1 MSESLRPPDFITLRV
16 ARLLWLLFTRVGP
29 IFALVLV
36 IVAFGLADWWK
47 NGDDGQFWSAG
58 NARTVSAAVATV
70 FVAALGM
77 TVVIIAGGI
86 DLSAGTAQSLA
97 ATVLAWGLMQSKLAA
112 SNPWAAIA
120 LALGTGAA
128 CGFVNGALIG
138 RLGVVPFIVTLATM
152 RVYLGFG
159 NALAHETTLRPDLV
173 TQVPQWLQNWLSV
186 RADAL
191 YCPIWFLRGVDLRL
205 VRWVVGCLSLPMG
218 VWVSLALAILAAGA
232 LRFTVF
238 GRHVFALGSNE
249 TATRLCGI
257 NVLWMKIAVYSLAGL
272 FFGIAGVYQF
282 SRLSVGQPTS
292 GLGVELRVI
301 AAVVIGG
308 ASLNGGR
315 GSIVGTLAG
324 AGIMCVID
332 SGCTQLGLSDPVQ
345 DIVLGV
351 VIVAAVAVDQFR
363 QRRVDRRG

>member
-1 MSESLRPPDFITLRV
+1 MPEPISRPHFGRLLLVWWLWHLI
-16 ARLLWLLFTRVGP
+16 ARLGP
-29 IFALVLV
+29 LFALVLV
-36 IVAFGLADWWK
+36 IGLFAVADHWK
-47 NGDDGQFWSAG
+47 NGDDSQFFTAG
-58 NARTVSAAVATV
+58 NARTVSAPVATV

-97 ATVLAWGLMQSKLAA
+97 ATMLAWGLMHPGFA
-112 SNPWAAIA
+112 SWNPWAAIA

-128 CGFVNGALIG
+128 CGLLNGTLIG
-138 RLGVVPFIVTLATM
+138 WLRVVPFIVTLASM
-152 RVYLGFG
+152 RAYLGFG
-159 NALAHETTLRPDLV
+159 NALAHETTLRPDTA
-173 TQVPQWLQNWLSV
+173 TQIPQWLQNWLSV
-186 RADAL
+186 RAEAL
-191 YCPIWFLRGVDLRL
+191 
-205 VRWVVGCLSLPMG
+205 VGGFPLG
-218 VWVSLALAILAAGA
+218 VWVAVLLALLTAGL

-249 TATRLCGI
+249 TAARLCGI
-257 NVLWMKIAVYSLAGL
+257 NVFRMKIAVYSLAGL
-272 FFGIAGVYQF
+272 FFGIAGLYQF

-292 GLGVELRVI
+292 GLGVELKVI

-315 GSIVGTLAG
+315 GSIMGTLAG

-332 SGCTQLGLSDPVQ
+332 SGCTQLGLSNPVQ

-351 VIVAAVAVDQFR
+351 VIISAVAIDQIR
-363 QRRVDRRG
+363 QSRAEARA

>member
-1 MSESLRPPDFITLRV
+1 MPEPLSPNPLAARGPRPWQHLREVVRFLGP
-16 ARLLWLLFTRVGP
+16 LL
-29 IFALVLV
+29 ALALV
-36 IVAFGLADWWK
+36 IVVFAVADRWK
-47 NGDDGQFWSAG
+47 NGDDSQFFTAG
-58 NARTVSAAVATV
+58 NARTISAPVATV

-97 ATVLAWGLMQSKLAA
+97 ATVLAWGLMRPSLIS

-128 CGFVNGALIG
+128 CGLVNGALVG
-138 RLGVVPFIVTLATM
+138 WLRVVPFIVTLGTM
-152 RVYLGFG
+152 RAYLGFG
-159 NALAHETTLRPDLV
+159 NALAHETTLRPDTA
-173 TQVPQWLQNWLSV
+173 TQIPQWLQNWLSV
-186 RADAL
+186 RGEAL
-191 YCPIWFLRGVDLRL
+191 FWGFPL
-205 VRWVVGCLSLPMG
+205 G
-218 VWVSLALAILAAGA
+218 VWVAVLLALLTAGI

-249 TATRLCGI
+249 TAARLCGI

-292 GLGVELRVI
+292 GLGVELKVI

-315 GSIVGTLAG
+315 GSILGTLAG

-332 SGCTQLGLSDPVQ
+332 SGCTQLGLSNPVQ

-351 VIVAAVAVDQFR
+351 VIVAAVAIDQIR
-363 QRRVDRRG
+363 QGRIERQG

>member
-1 MSESLRPPDFITLRV
+1 MSEPISPSNPRTTRGPRSWGRLSGVLRFLGP
-16 ARLLWLLFTRVGP
+16 LLAL
-29 IFALVLV
+29 ALVIAV
-36 IVAFGLADWWK
+36 FAAADRWK
-47 NGDDGQFWSAG
+47 NGEDSSFFTAG
-58 NARTVSAAVATV
+58 NARTVSAPVATV

-97 ATVLAWGLMQSKLAA
+97 ATVLAWGLMRPGFA
-112 SNPWAAIA
+112 SWNPWVAIA
-120 LALGTGAA
+120 LALGVGVV
-128 CGFVNGALIG
+128 CGLVNGVLIG
-138 RLGVVPFIVTLATM
+138 WLRVVPFIVTLGTM
-152 RVYLGFG
+152 RVYVGCG
-159 NALAHETTLRPDLV
+159 NSLAKNSTLSPDV
-173 TQVPQWLQNWLSV
+173 TTQVPQWVQNWLSV
-186 RADAL
+186 RPNAL
-191 YCPIWFLRGVDLRL
+191 YWGFPL
-205 VRWVVGCLSLPMG
+205 G
-218 VWVSLALAILAAGA
+218 VWVAIGLALLTAAV

-249 TATRLCGI
+249 TAARLCGI
-257 NVLWMKIAVYSLAGL
+257 NVPRMKIAVYSLAGL

-292 GLGVELRVI
+292 GLGVELKVI

-315 GSIVGTLAG
+315 GSILGTLAG

-332 SGCTQLGLSDPVQ
+332 SGCTQLGLSNPVQ

-363 QRRVDRRG
+363 QRRVDARA

>member
-1 MSESLRPPDFITLRV
+1 MPEPISPPNPMASRGSRSWQ
-16 ARLLWLLFTRVGP
+16 RLGGVVRFLGPLL
-29 IFALVLV
+29 ALLLV
-36 IVAFGLADWWK
+36 IAVFAIADRWM
-47 NGDDGQFWSAG
+47 NGADSQFFTAG
-58 NARTVSAAVATV
+58 NARTVSAPVATV

-97 ATVLAWGLMQSKLAA
+97 ATVLAWGLMRPGFS
-112 SNPWAAIA
+112 SWNPWAGIA
-120 LALGTGAA
+120 LALGMGVV
-128 CGFVNGALIG
+128 CGFANGALIG
-138 RLGVVPFIVTLATM
+138 WLRVVPFIVTLGTM
-152 RVYLGFG
+152 RAYLGFG
-159 NALAHETTLRPDLV
+159 NALAKETTLRPDTV

-191 YCPIWFLRGVDLRL
+191 YWGFPL
-205 VRWVVGCLSLPMG
+205 G
-218 VWVSLALAILAAGA
+218 VWVAVLLALVTAGV

-249 TATRLCGI
+249 TAARLCGI
-257 NVLWMKIAVYSLAGL
+257 NVPWMKIAVYSLAGL

-282 SRLSVGQPTS
+282 ARLSVGQPTS
-292 GLGVELRVI
+292 GLGVELKVI

-315 GSIVGTLAG
+315 GSILGTLAG

-332 SGCTQLGLSDPVQ
+332 SGCTQLGLSNPVQ

-351 VIVAAVAVDQFR
+351 VIVAAVAIDQVR
-363 QRRVDRRG
+363 QRRVDARA

>member
-1 MSESLRPPDFITLRV
+1 MPEPISRPSFGRLLLVWWLWHLI
-16 ARLLWLLFTRVGP
+16 ARLGP
-29 IFALVLV
+29 LFALVLV
-36 IVAFGLADWWK
+36 IGLFAVADHWK
-47 NGDDGQFWSAG
+47 NGDDSQFFTAG
-58 NARTVSAAVATV
+58 NARTVSAPVATV

-97 ATVLAWGLMQSKLAA
+97 ATMLAWGLMHPGFA
-112 SNPWAAIA
+112 SWNPWAAIA

-128 CGFVNGALIG
+128 CGLANGALIG
-138 RLGVVPFIVTLATM
+138 WLRVVPFIVTLGTM
-152 RVYLGFG
+152 RAYLGFG
-159 NALAHETTLRPDLV
+159 NALAHETTLRPDTA
-173 TQVPQWLQNWLSV
+173 TQIPQWLQNWLSV
-186 RADAL
+186 RAEAL
-191 YCPIWFLRGVDLRL
+191 FWGFPL
-205 VRWVVGCLSLPMG
+205 G
-218 VWVSLALAILAAGA
+218 VWVAILLALLTAGL

-249 TATRLCGI
+249 TAARLCGI
-257 NVLWMKIAVYSLAGL
+257 NVFWMKIAVYSLAGL
-272 FFGIAGVYQF
+272 FFGIAGLYQF

-292 GLGVELRVI
+292 GLGVELKVI

-315 GSIVGTLAG
+315 GSILGTLAG

-332 SGCTQLGLSDPVQ
+332 SGCTQLGLSNPVQ

-351 VIVAAVAVDQFR
+351 VIISAVAIDQIR
-363 QRRVDRRG
+363 QSRAEARA

>member
-1 MSESLRPPDFITLRV
+1 MPEPLPPPNLMA
-16 ARLLWLLFTRVGP
+16 ARGPQSGRLSQAVRFLGPLL
-29 IFALVLV
+29 ALVLV
-36 IVAFGLADWWK
+36 IAVFAVADRWK
-47 NGDDGQFWSAG
+47 NGGDSQFFTAR
-58 NARTVSAAVATV
+58 NARTVSATVATV

-97 ATVLAWGLMQSKLAA
+97 ATVLAWGLMQSALFT
-112 SNPWAAIA
+112 SNPSAAIA

-138 RLGVVPFIVTLATM
+138 WLRVVPFIVTLGTM
-152 RVYLGFG
+152 RAYLGFG
-159 NALAHETTLRPDLV
+159 NALAHETTLRPDTA

-191 YCPIWFLRGVDLRL
+191 YWGFPL
-205 VRWVVGCLSLPMG
+205 G
-218 VWVSLALAILAAGA
+218 VWVATGLALVMSGL

-249 TATRLCGI
+249 TAARLCGI
-257 NVLWMKIAVYSLAGL
+257 NVFWMKIAVYSLAGM

-292 GLGVELRVI
+292 GLGVELKVI

-315 GSIVGTLAG
+315 GSILGTLAG

-332 SGCTQLGLSDPVQ
+332 SGCTQLGLSNPVQ

-351 VIVAAVAVDQFR
+351 VIVAAVAIDQLR
-363 QRRVDRRG
+363 QNRTDRQE

>member
-1 MSESLRPPDFITLRV
+1 MPEPLPPPPLRTLRGV
-16 ARLLWLLFTRVGP
+16 WLLWHLIARLGP
-29 IFALVLV
+29 LFALAVV
-36 IVAFGLADWWK
+36 IIVFAVADRWR
-47 NGDDGQFWSAG
+47 NGDDSQFFTAG
-58 NARTVSAAVATV
+58 NARTISAPVATV

-97 ATVLAWGLMQSKLAA
+97 ATVLAWGLMQSALFT
-112 SNPWAAIA
+112 SNPSAAIA

-138 RLGVVPFIVTLATM
+138 WLRVVPFIVTLGTM
-152 RVYLGFG
+152 RAFLGFG
-159 NALAHETTLRPDLV
+159 NALAHETTLRPDTA

-191 YCPIWFLRGVDLRL
+191 YWGFPL
-205 VRWVVGCLSLPMG
+205 G
-218 VWVSLALAILAAGA
+218 VWVAIGLALVMAGL

-249 TATRLCGI
+249 TAARLCGI
-257 NVLWMKIAVYSLAGL
+257 NVFWTKIAVYSLAGL

-292 GLGVELRVI
+292 GLGVELKVI

-332 SGCTQLGLSDPVQ
+332 SGCTQLGLSNPVQ

-351 VIVAAVAVDQFR
+351 VIISAVAIDQIR
-363 QRRVDRRG
+363 QSRAEARA

>member
-1 MSESLRPPDFITLRV
+1 MPESPPPLTAPSEHDSGWVRRSGGTV
-16 ARLLWLLFTRVGP
+16 RLFGPLL
-29 IFALVLV
+29 ALALV
-36 IVAFGLADWWK
+36 IVVFGVADLWK
-47 NGDDGQFWSAG
+47 NGDDSQFFSAG

-97 ATVLAWGLMQSKLAA
+97 ATVLAWGLMQSKLAS
-112 SNPWAAIA
+112 SNPWAAVA

-138 RLGVVPFIVTLATM
+138 RLRVVPFIVTLATM
-152 RVYLGFG
+152 RAYLGFG

-173 TQVPQWLQNWLSV
+173 TQVPHWLQNWLSV
-186 RADAL
+186 RAEAL
-191 YCPIWFLRGVDLRL
+191 YWGFPL
-205 VRWVVGCLSLPMG
+205 G
-218 VWVSLALAILAAGA
+218 VWAAIVLAVATAAI

-238 GRHVFALGSNE
+238 GRHVFAIGSNE
-249 TATRLCGI
+249 SAARLCGI

-272 FFGIAGVYQF
+272 FFGIAGLYQF

-292 GLGVELRVI
+292 GLGVELKVI

-332 SGCTQLGLSDPVQ
+332 AGCTQLGLSNPVQ

-363 QRRVDRRG
+363 QSRADRRG

>member
-1 MSESLRPPDFITLRV
+1 MPEPLPPPQTMAASGARWWPRLRGV
-16 ARLLWLLFTRVGP
+16 VRLLGPLLAL
-29 IFALVLV
+29 ALVIGV
-36 IVAFGLADWWK
+36 FAVADRWK
-47 NGDDGQFWSAG
+47 NGEDSQFFTAG
-58 NARTVSAAVATV
+58 NARTISAPVATV

-97 ATVLAWGLMQSKLAA
+97 ATVLAWGLMRPALYS
-112 SNPWAAIA
+112 SNPWGGIA
-120 LALGTGAA
+120 LALATGTA

-138 RLGVVPFIVTLATM
+138 WLRVVPFIVTLGTM
-152 RVYLGFG
+152 RAYLGFG
-159 NALAHETTLRPDLV
+159 NALAHETTLRPDTA
-173 TQVPQWLQNWLSV
+173 TQIPQWLQNWLSV

-191 YCPIWFLRGVDLRL
+191 IYGFPL
-205 VRWVVGCLSLPMG
+205 G
-218 VWVSLALAILAAGA
+218 VWIAIILALITAGV

-249 TATRLCGI
+249 TAARLCGI
-257 NVLWMKIAVYSLAGL
+257 NVFWMKIAVYSLAGL

-292 GLGVELRVI
+292 GLGVELKVI

-308 ASLNGGR
+308 ASLSGGR
-315 GSIVGTLAG
+315 GSILGTLAG

-332 SGCTQLGLSDPVQ
+332 SGCTQLGLSNPVQ

-351 VIVAAVAVDQFR
+351 VIVAAVAIDQFR
-363 QRRVDRRG
+363 QRRMENPH